1 MKKIVKVDK
10 LRNNVKGSKGYA
22 WNLGSIVFDKE
33 KKKKKKKW

>member
-22 WNLGSIVFDKE
+22 WDLGSIVFDKE
-33 KKKKKKKW
+33 EPRVKKKG